1 MQMPLLNRSIQYA
14 AWKSSVVQIMVT
26 SKRAG
31 DVVLV
36 MAAMADSMMALLEV
50 AMVAVACTGEY
61 YEVDIIYLSYHRS
74 T

>member
-50 AMVAVACTGEY
+50 AMVACTG
-61 YEVDIIYLSYHRS
+61 L
-74 T
+74 

>member
-1 MQMPLLNRSIQYA
+1 MI
-14 AWKSSVVQIMVT
+14 VT